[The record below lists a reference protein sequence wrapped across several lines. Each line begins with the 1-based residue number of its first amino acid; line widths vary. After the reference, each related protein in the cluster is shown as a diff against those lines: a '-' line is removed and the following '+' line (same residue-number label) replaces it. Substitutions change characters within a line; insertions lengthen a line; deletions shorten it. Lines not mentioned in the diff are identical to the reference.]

1 MTVAEVT
8 KDEKTVGKMTVDI
21 ITVNEMTVSKM
32 ILRNDSRQN
41 DILPINEL
49 KFILVNFKSLLI
61 SFYCRQKIKK

>member
-41 DILPINEL
+41 NILSINEV
-49 KFILVNFKSLLI
+49 KFILVNLKSLLI
-61 SFYCRQKIKK
+61 